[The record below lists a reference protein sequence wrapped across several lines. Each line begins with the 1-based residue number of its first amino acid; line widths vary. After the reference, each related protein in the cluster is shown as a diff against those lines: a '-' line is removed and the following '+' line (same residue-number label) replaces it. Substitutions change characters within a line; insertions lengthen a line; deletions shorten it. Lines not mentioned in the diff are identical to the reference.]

1 MLKSNIVTVGDT
13 DEIRTTMGCL
23 HVTESDLELRPPQ
36 LENIVTLAQNIK
48 NKTSNLNTSVTEKLE
63 KGHSQWD
70 NTQQGVEAQL
80 QQLDNMIGHSDQWEK
95 QRQELNALI
104 GAPAHLNEGHLHNL
118 HLSREPLTIQ
128 LSDNKVFLQDLGRGQ
143 GTMATCNEWSNQLL
157 REYSADD
164 TRRIKDVTEKNNVEP
179 GTASTRSGRT
189 HADTHTHVYTHTCQV
204 SPNVLNQLEFLTPL
218 FHSTMDLQPNQ
229 CLIICHSIDH

>member
-1 MLKSNIVTVGDT
+1 M
-13 DEIRTTMGCL
+13 
-23 HVTESDLELRPPQ
+23 
-36 LENIVTLAQNIK
+36 
-48 NKTSNLNTSVTEKLE
+48 E

-128 LSDNKVFLQDLGRGQ
+128 LSDNKVRN
-143 GTMATCNEWSNQLL
+143 TATL
-157 REYSADD
+157 
-164 TRRIKDVTEKNNVEP
+164 
-179 GTASTRSGRT
+179 
-189 HADTHTHVYTHTCQV
+189 
-204 SPNVLNQLEFLTPL
+204 PL
-218 FHSTMDLQPNQ
+218 
-229 CLIICHSIDH
+229 